1 MYDLALQQLAPVLSI
16 VGLNKAK
23 LEEQK
28 GQLLPLDGFRCVHN
42 YGGQTDDGRP

>member
-28 GQLLPLDGFRCVHN
+28 GQLLPLDGFRCVRS
-42 YGGQTDDGRP
+42 YGGQADDGRP